1 MNDSVK
7 IPKRWRGRRWSALA
21 ESVRA
26 RNPICERCK
35 ECFSEEVHHTVPLH
49 MGGSIFDPRNLVA
62 LCKACHNE
70 VSNRII
76 SQIKAA
82 RYSPNNDV
90 PENLVISP
98 KQRPFFA
105 NNEGIPEAP
114 FDRDTTP
121 KGQGKIYQNPTQ
133 KRESLGVRTK
143 WQARKIK

>member
-1 MNDSVK
+1 MNDRTKTS
-7 IPKRWRGRRWSALA
+7 KRSGRRWHGLSA
-21 ESVRA
+21 SVRA

-62 LCKACHNE
+62 LCKACHHE

-82 RYSPNNDV
+82 RFSSNGDV
-90 PENLVISP
+90 SKNLVISP

-105 NNEGIPEAP
+105 NNEGMGEPP
-114 FDRDTTP
+114 PNRDTTP
-121 KGQGKIYQNPTQ
+121 KGQGKIYQNPTP

>member
-1 MNDSVK
+1 MNDSIQ
-7 IPKRWRGRRWSALA
+7 IPKRWRGQRWSDLA
-21 ESVRA
+21 ASVRA

-35 ECFSEEVHHTVPLH
+35 ERFSAEVHHSVPLH
-49 MGGSIFDPRNLVA
+49 KGGSLYDPRNLVA
-62 LCKACHNE
+62 LCKECHNE

-82 RYSPNNDV
+82 RFSANGDV

-105 NNEGIPEAP
+105 NNEGMGEALP
-114 FDRDTTP
+114 NRGTTP
-121 KGQGKIYQNPTQ
+121 KGQGKIYQNTTQ